1 MTRGER
7 QTMYLA
13 TFQALKEALKEQ
25 AEGQVPPELLEI
37 WLGGAASM
45 CLALAETDDEI
56 TEITYTLMVEFFQQS
71 CEEI

>member
-1 MTRGER
+1 MTRVER

-13 TFQALKEALKEQ
+13 TFRALKEQ
-25 AEGQVPPELLEI
+25 AAGKVPPELLET

-45 CLALAETDDEI
+45 CLALAETDDEV
-56 TEITYTLMVEFFQQS
+56 TEITYTLMLEFFQQA

>member
-1 MTRGER
+1 MTRAER

-13 TFQALKEALKEQ
+13 TFQAVKEQ
-25 AEGQVPPELLEI
+25 AAEKVPPNLLET

-45 CLALAETDDEI
+45 CLALAENDDEV
-56 TEITYTLMVEFFQQS
+56 TEITYTLMLEFFQQS

>member
-1 MTRGER
+1 MTRVER

-13 TFQALKEALKEQ
+13 TFQALRDQ
-25 AEGQVPPELLEI
+25 AAENVPPKLLET

-45 CLALAETDDEI
+45 CLALAQNDDEV
-56 TEITYTLMVEFFQQS
+56 TEITYTLMLEFFQQV

>member
-1 MTRGER
+1 MTRVER

-13 TFQALKEALKEQ
+13 TFKALKEQ
-25 AEGQVPPELLEI
+25 AAAGKVPPDLLET

-45 CLALAETDDEI
+45 CLALAQKDDEVSYV
-56 TEITYTLMVEFFQQS
+56 TYTLMLAFFQQV

>member
-1 MTRGER
+1 MTRVER

-13 TFQALKEALKEQ
+13 TFRALKEQ
-25 AEGQVPPELLEI
+25 AAGKVPPELLET

-45 CLALAETDDEI
+45 CLALALNDDEV
-56 TEITYTLMVEFFQQS
+56 TEITYTLMLEFFQQS

>member
-1 MTRGER
+1 MTRVER

-13 TFQALKEALKEQ
+13 TFQTLKKQ
-25 AEGQVPPELLEI
+25 AAGQVPPELLKT

-45 CLALAETDDEI
+45 CLALAQNDDEV
-56 TEITYTLMVEFFQQS
+56 TEIAYTLMLEFFQQV

>member
-1 MTRGER
+1 MTRVER

-13 TFQALKEALKEQ
+13 TFQKLKDQ
-25 AEGQVPPELLEI
+25 AAEKVPPNLLET

-45 CLALAETDDEI
+45 CLALAQNDDEVS
-56 TEITYTLMVEFFQQS
+56 EITYTLMSEFFRQA